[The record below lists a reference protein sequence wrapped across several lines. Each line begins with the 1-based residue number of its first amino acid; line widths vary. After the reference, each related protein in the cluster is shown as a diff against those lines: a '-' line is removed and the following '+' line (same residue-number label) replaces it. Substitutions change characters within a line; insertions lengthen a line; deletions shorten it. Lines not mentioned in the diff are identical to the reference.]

1 MVPFQSQDRK
11 LGLMGPFYALQR
23 IAGLGEIRGMPFHPG
38 GRGLLP
44 AGLSMLE
51 LGIHTGVAAFL
62 STCWTLFYRQR
73 LKAASEA
80 RRE

>member
-1 MVPFQSQDRK
+1 
-11 LGLMGPFYALQR
+11 MGPFYALQR

-38 GRGLLP
+38 GRGLLL

-62 STCWTLFYRQR
+62 STC
-73 LKAASEA
+73 
-80 RRE
+80 